1 MEILLKIEENSPNKR
16 KVYLTIDIVP
26 TLLLHFSYTYTY
38 AKKKKNVVCS
48 KLSRAIIY
56 NAIAV

>member
-26 TLLLHFSYTYTY
+26 TLHFSYTYTY
-38 AKKKKNVVCS
+38 AKKKCCV
-48 KLSRAIIY
+48 
-56 NAIAV
+56 